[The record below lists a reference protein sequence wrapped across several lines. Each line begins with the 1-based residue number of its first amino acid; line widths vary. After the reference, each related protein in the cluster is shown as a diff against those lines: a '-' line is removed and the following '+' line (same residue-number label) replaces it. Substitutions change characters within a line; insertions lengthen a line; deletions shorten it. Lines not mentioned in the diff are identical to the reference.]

1 MRAVADALGAKGV
14 GPAARSPFRLRRAN
28 RSSLRRSSCGTRPLR
43 GLRQSSLT
51 ASSLLVAALD
61 ARRRASGSRAHTL
74 QLVFRVKGSSVA
86 YKILVADDEK
96 DIRSVLA
103 LYLEDAGFE
112 VVEAADG
119 AEALRV
125 LEEQD
130 IDLCLLDI
138 MMPELDGYQVLKR
151 VREDD
156 DVPVIVVSAK
166 GQDSEKILGLNLG
179 ADDYLVKPFNPLEAV
194 ARVNSNIRRAKGIMP
209 QQRAAA
215 PLVCRDLELDRES
228 CTLTRDGQPI
238 ALTSAE
244 YRIMCMLMEHPGR
257 VFTKQQIYEC
267 GWDEDYIAAE
277 NSVMVCMSK
286 LRAKLGGDPQDYI
299 KTIRG
304 LGYRLER

>member
-1 MRAVADALGAKGV
+1 M
-14 GPAARSPFRLRRAN
+14 
-28 RSSLRRSSCGTRPLR
+28 
-43 GLRQSSLT
+43 
-51 ASSLLVAALD
+51 
-61 ARRRASGSRAHTL
+61 
-74 QLVFRVKGSSVA
+74 A
-86 YKILVADDEK
+86 YRILVADDEK
-96 DIRSVLA
+96 DIRSVLR
-103 LYLEDAGFE
+103 LYLEDAGYE

-119 AEALRV
+119 MQALEV
-125 LEEQD
+125 LEAQD

-151 VREDD
+151 VRETD

-194 ARVNSNIRRAKGIMP
+194 ARVNAGIRRAKGTVP
-209 QQRAAA
+209 QQKRTAA
-215 PLVCRDLELDRES
+215 PLTCRDLVLDRES
-228 CTLTRDGQPI
+228 CVLTRAGEPI
-238 ALTSAE
+238 ALTPAE
-244 YRIMCMLMEHPGR
+244 YRIMSLLMEHPGR

-267 GWDEDYIAAE
+267 GWGEDYIAAD

-286 LRAKLGGDPQDYI
+286 LRAKLGGDAQEYI

>member
-1 MRAVADALGAKGV
+1 M
-14 GPAARSPFRLRRAN
+14 
-28 RSSLRRSSCGTRPLR
+28 
-43 GLRQSSLT
+43 
-51 ASSLLVAALD
+51 
-61 ARRRASGSRAHTL
+61 
-74 QLVFRVKGSSVA
+74 A

-103 LYLEDAGFE
+103 LYLEDAGYE

-119 AEALRV
+119 AEAVSMLAT
-125 LEEQD
+125 QD

-138 MMPELDGYQVLKR
+138 MMPELDGYQVLKN
-151 VREDD
+151 VREDN

-194 ARVNSNIRRAKGIMP
+194 ARVNSNIRRAKGIVP
-209 QQRAAA
+209 QQQSTAAS
-215 PLVCRDLELDRES
+215 LTCRDLELDREA
-228 CTLTRDGQPI
+228 CTLTRAGQPI

-244 YRIMCMLMEHPGR
+244 YRIMSMLMEHPGR

-267 GWDEDYIAAE
+267 GWGEDYIAAE
-277 NSVMVCMSK
+277 NSVMVCLSK
-286 LRAKLGGDPQDYI
+286 LRAKLGGDPQAYI